1 MSRAT
6 QERFQKYAQI
16 VRVQQIASGL
26 NVAHA
31 FGYDLTARRLGALLI
46 RAMAR
51 AGL

>member
-6 QERFQKYAQI
+6 QERFQKYHRL

-31 FGYDLTARRLGALLI
+31 FGYELTARRLGALLI